1 MQQELGNSILAMRA
15 AVLVRLAE
23 YKRMYYD
30 AKSIGLLVKTLP
42 DEQVWSYIVGE
53 NSGFLGFCR
62 RFVFHL
68 THHE

>member
-23 YKRMYYD
+23 YKQMYYD
-30 AKSIGLLVKTLP
+30 AKSIGLLVKNLP
-42 DEQVWSYIVGE
+42 DEQVWSYIVRE

-68 THHE
+68 THRE